1 MVKVISFDMDG
12 TLIQKDYVEH
22 VWLEAIPEIYARK
35 NGMDVKD
42 AKEYVM
48 NEYLKVGEAAIEWY
62 DIKYWLKKFEI
73 DCDWR
78 ELLESHAH
86 MLKLYPEVNEVLEN
100 LSGKHELIITSNA
113 AHEFIEVES
122 KVLGLNKKFKH
133 IFSAV
138 TDFCNT
144 KKSSDIYQK
153 ICDILGI
160 ENEDM
165 VHVGDNYEFDY
176 VAPSRAGIRA
186 FYLDRDG
193 EMERN
198 DGSSGGSY
206 STDHIVRDL
215 KEFEKRVV

>member
-1 MVKVISFDMDG
+1 MVKVVSFDMDG

-22 VWLEAIPEIYARK
+22 VWLEAIPELYAKK
-35 NGMDVKD
+35 NGMDVED

-100 LSGKHELIITSNA
+100 LRGKHELIITSNA

-122 KVLGLNKKFKH
+122 RVLGLDKKFKH

-138 TDFCNT
+138 TDFGNT

-165 VHVGDNYEFDY
+165 IHVGDNYEFDY
-176 VAPSRAGIRA
+176 VAPSKAGIRA

-193 EMERN
+193 SM
-198 DGSSGGSY
+198 GSNGEN
-206 STDHIVRDL
+206 VVKNL
-215 KEFEKRVV
+215 KEFEERVKLLKNK